1 MRPAINTSIRLRLIA
16 SVLAISPMK
25 KGCKFMRRLFFV
37 VAFLISFPACAAM
50 NGFLTNGLC
59 FPDTASALESFAS
72 NYPKIENGFQ
82 YAIYS
87 TLTTVTNYQYSMRV
101 DNLAA
106 GTNYSFTKAPFLT
119 ACDTTLNVSPVID
132 APGILAVFTWGF
144 AVIVLFF
151 FWGFVIAVAVNVINQ
166 L

>member
-106 GTNYSFTKAPFLT
+106 GTNYSFTKAPFFNGLRY
-119 ACDTTLNVSPVID
+119 NFKRF
-132 APGILAVFTWGF
+132 PGDRCARHSRSVHVGLCGNRA
-144 AVIVLFF
+144 VLFL
-151 FWGFVIAVAVNVINQ
+151 GICHRCCGQ
-166 L
+166 CD